1 MISSRCLAA
10 GLVAVAA
17 AMAGPAGAQPDAP
30 TQIGQFSGWTAYTM
44 PDGKRAA
51 CYVLATPAKADDSV
65 TRAKPNLMVTHRP
78 SEKTFNVV
86 SLDLGLDLP
95 LNGAADVTI
104 GKTDFSFFT
113 KDHSAWSRDADT
125 DKAVV
130 TAMVQGNTLVIK
142 TKSAKGKAL
151 TDSYALSGF
160 SDALAV
166 IDKAC
171 KYKR

>member
-1 MISSRCLAA
+1 MPLIRSLAA
-10 GLVAVAA
+10 SIAAILCALPAA
-17 AMAGPAGAQPDAP
+17 AQTDAP

-51 CYVLATPAKADDSV
+51 CYALSTPDKADDSV
-65 TRAKPNLMVTHRP
+65 KRAKPNLMVTHRP
-78 SEKTFNVV
+78 SEKTYNVV
-86 SLDLGLDLP
+86 SLDLGLDLT
-95 LNGAADVTI
+95 LNGSADVTV

-130 TAMVQGNTLVIK
+130 TAMVQGKELVIK
-142 TKSAKGKAL
+142 AKPAKGKPLA
-151 TDSYALSGF
+151 DSYDLTGF
-160 SDALAV
+160 AAALAA

-171 KYKR
+171 AYKR